1 MHASI
6 VQLDI
11 CIAYNTSKSKRLTA
25 REYWDAF
32 IPTAHLFWSNYSP
45 RTHGMDGRAQLV

>member
-1 MHASI
+1 MHAAI

-11 CIAYNTSKSKRLTA
+11 CIAYNTSRSERLPA
-25 REYWDAF
+25 GKYCDAF

-45 RTHGMDGRAQLV
+45 RTRGMDGHVQLV